1 MLNLSSGLRSCLEIN
16 FSLTEASGSIKDCLD
31 LFVILCVELR
41 SLELELIEFSSSRK
55 VGKGGDEGQMNSRL
69 VEELHE

>member
-1 MLNLSSGLRSCLEIN
+1 MLNLSSGLRSCLEIY

-41 SLELELIEFSSSRK
+41 SLELELIESLGSLC
-55 VGKGGDEGQMNSRL
+55 VGIGGDKGKMYTCL
-69 VEELHE
+69 LKELP